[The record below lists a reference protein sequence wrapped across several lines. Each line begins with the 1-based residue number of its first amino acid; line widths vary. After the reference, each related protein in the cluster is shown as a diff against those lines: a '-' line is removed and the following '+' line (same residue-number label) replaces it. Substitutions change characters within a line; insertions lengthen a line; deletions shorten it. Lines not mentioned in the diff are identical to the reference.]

1 MRPLVADASF
11 ICKLYFGEVDSDLA
25 KAFADQEGR
34 RIIAPDLLL
43 VEVGGSVFRRVRD
56 GKMSRAKGDIAMSD
70 LRGRF
75 RRTVSATELMDAAW
89 QMSMS
94 LRHPFSDCVY
104 LALAARK
111 NGLLVTAD
119 DKFLA
124 KISQSRWADFAVAL
138 REAAAQQPR

>member
-1 MRPLVADASF
+1 MRQLVADASF
-11 ICKLYFGEVDSDLA
+11 ICKLYLDEVDSALA
-25 KAFADQEGR
+25 KAFAAREGR

-43 VEVGGSVFRRVRD
+43 VEVGGSVFRCVRD
-56 GKMSRAKGDIAMSD
+56 GKMSRAAGDIAMSD
-70 LRGRF
+70 LRAQF
-75 RRTVSATELMDAAW
+75 RRTVPVPELMEAAW
-89 QMSMS
+89 KMAMAM
-94 LRHPFSDCVY
+94 RHPVADCVY
-104 LALAARK
+104 LALAARR

>member
-11 ICKLYFGEVDSDLA
+11 ICKLYLDEVDSALA
-25 KAFADQEGR
+25 KAFAAREGHR
-34 RIIAPDLLL
+34 FIVPDLLL
-43 VEVGGSVFRRVRD
+43 VEVGGGVFRRVRD

-104 LALAARK
+104 LALAARR

-119 DKFLA
+119 KEFLGRVQ
-124 KISQSRWADFAVAL
+124 KSRWADFAVAL